1 MPQPRVQSLE
11 RALDLLEALAGTD
24 ELGVSDLAART
35 GLVPSTA
42 HRLLGTLVSR
52 GYAAQSPASGR
63 YLLGYK
69 LLELTSG
76 LQDRLERLRSA
87 ARPHLEA
94 IMERTGET
102 TNLVVLEGANAV
114 YIESVTGTRSVR
126 LFTEI
131 GQTIPAHTSGS
142 GKALLAWRAAADVD
156 GAARRRAAAGL
167 DAAHADHASRR
178 CMEDLAQIRRRG
190 YATDDE
196 EHELGVACVAT
207 PVLDATGLPLA
218 AISVSG
224 PTPRMHGH
232 RRPGGAAARA
242 RGRACRPRW
251 ALSGWRAGA
260 RRELLGRQDA
270 DDAAAATFRE
280 VHGPRRAGV
289 DRVVAADADA
299 VAGLELGAALANDD
313 LAAGHGLAGEHLHAE
328 ALGVGVA
335 AVAGGAE
342 ALLMCHEFST

>member
-11 RALDLLEALAGTD
+11 RALDLLEALASTD
-24 ELGVSDLAART
+24 ELGVSELAART

-42 HRLLGTLVSR
+42 HRLLGTLVAR

-76 LQDRLERLRSA
+76 LQDRLERLRNA

-94 IMERTGET
+94 VMEQTGET
-102 TNLVVLEGANAV
+102 TNLVVLEGRNAV

-131 GQTIPAHTSGS
+131 GQAIPAHTSGS
-142 GKALLAWRAAADVD
+142 GKALLAWRATADVEALL
-156 GAARRRAAAGL
+156 GEGPL
-167 DAAHADHASRR
+167 PASTPRTLTTTEALL
-178 CMEDLAQIRRRG
+178 EDLARIRRRG

-207 PVLDATGLPLA
+207 PVLDASGLPLA

-224 PTPRMHGH
+224 PTPRM
-232 RRPGGAAARA
+232 ADT
-242 RGRACRPRW
+242 
-251 ALSGWRAGA
+251 AGLA
-260 RRELLGRQDA
+260 ELLRG
-270 DDAAAATFRE
+270 
-280 VHGPRRAGV
+280 
-289 DRVVAADADA
+289 
-299 VAGLELGAALANDD
+299 
-313 LAAGHGLAGEHLHAE
+313 HAE
-328 ALGVGVA
+328 QVT
-335 AVAGGAE
+335 E
-342 ALLMCHEFST
+342 ALFGGR